1 MDPLPTLA
9 PSIPLLLFFV
19 ALFLSTLHVSVI
31 AYHWYRYTDQVSLA
45 HKIVFSY
52 GSVSIVCLLTL
63 AVIAF
68 TS

>member
-1 MDPLPTLA
+1 MDPLPTLTS
-9 PSIPLLLFFV
+9 SIPHLLFFV
-19 ALFLSTLHVSVI
+19 AIFLSTLHISVI
-31 AYHWYRYTDQVSLA
+31 AYHWYRYTDHISLA

-52 GSVSIVCLLTL
+52 GSISMICLFTL